1 MAIKVGVVGL
11 GMMGWTHL
19 DVYAKMDGVEVAAVA
34 DRDADR
40 LSGKVRPGGN
50 VEGQAQGHFDIAK
63 VKGYTDAAELI
74 ADPDID
80 VVDVCLPTPAHVPF
94 GLMTLEQGKHLLM
107 EKPLARNSED
117 AQKLVE
123 AAKQSDKLAMP
134 AMCMRFWPGWTW
146 LKDAVDNRTY
156 GKVLAANFRRVASH
170 PAGPFYASGEAS
182 GGAALDLHIHD
193 TDFIQHLFGMP
204 KAVTSVGYSK
214 PTDAVDHLVT
224 RYHYDDVPMVVA
236 EGGWAMTE
244 GFGFSM
250 RYTVNFERASA
261 TFGEPGD
268 TPLRLVE
275 EGQEPRFVEVDDAM
289 GYELEI
295 KYFMDCVK
303 QGRQPARV
311 TMADAAN
318 AVKIVE
324 HEVRSVREGGMVT
337 LG

>member
-19 DVYAKMDGVEVAAVA
+19 DVYAGLDGVEVVAVA
-34 DRDADR
+34 DRDEDR

-50 VEGQAQGHFDIAK
+50 IEGQAQGGFDISK

-74 ADPDID
+74 ADPNVD

-94 GLMTLEQGKHLLM
+94 GLMALENGKHLLM
-107 EKPLARNSED
+107 EKPLARTSED
-117 AQKLVE
+117 AQKLVDA
-123 AAKQSDKLAMP
+123 AAKSDKLAMP

-146 LKDAVDNRTY
+146 LKDAVDNQTY

-170 PAGPFYASGEAS
+170 PAGAFYQSGEAS

-250 RYTVNFERASA
+250 RYTVNFEKATA
-261 TFGEPGD
+261 TFGEEGD
-268 TPLRLVE
+268 TPLRLVV
-275 EGQEPRFVEVDDAM
+275 EGKDPEFVKLDEAM

-303 QGRQPARV
+303 NGTAPERV
-311 TMADAAN
+311 TMMDAAN

-324 HEVRSVREGGMVT
+324 HEVKSVQEGGTVA

>member
-19 DVYAKMDGVEVAAVA
+19 DVYAKLEGVEVVAVA
-34 DRDADR
+34 DRATDR
-40 LSGKVRPGGN
+40 LTGKERPGGN
-50 VEGQAQGHFDIAK
+50 IEGQAQGGFDISK

-74 ADPDID
+74 ADPNVD

-94 GLMTLEQGKHLLM
+94 GLLALENGKHLLM
-107 EKPLARNSED
+107 EKPLARTSED
-117 AQKLVE
+117 AQKLVD
-123 AAKQSDKLAMP
+123 AAQKSGKLAMP

-146 LKDAVDNRTY
+146 LKKAVDEQTY
-156 GKVLAANFRRVASH
+156 GKVLAANFRRVSSH
-170 PAGPFYASGEAS
+170 PQGAFYQSGEAS

-214 PTDAVDHLVT
+214 PTDAVDHIIT
-224 RYHYDDVPMVVA
+224 RYHYDGVPMVVA
-236 EGGWAMTE
+236 EGSWALTE

-250 RYTVNFERASA
+250 RYTVNFEKATA

-275 EGQEPRFVEVDDAM
+275 EGKEPVFIELEQGM
-289 GYELEI
+289 GYEYEI
-295 KYFMDCVK
+295 EYFMACVK
-303 QGRQPARV
+303 NGTAPERV
-311 TMADAAN
+311 TMTDAAN
-318 AVKIVE
+318 AVRIVE
-324 HEVRSVREGGMVT
+324 AEVESVGTGGTVT

>member
-19 DVYAKMDGVEVAAVA
+19 DVYAKLDGVEVVAVA
-34 DRDADR
+34 DRDPDR

-50 VEGQAQGHFDIAK
+50 IEGQAQGGFDIAK
-63 VKGYTDAAELI
+63 AKGYTDAADLI

-94 GLMTLEQGKHLLM
+94 GLMALDKGKHLLM
-107 EKPLARNSED
+107 EKPLARTSED
-117 AQKLVE
+117 AQKLVDA
-123 AAKQSDKLAMP
+123 AAKSDKLAMP

-146 LKDAVDNRTY
+146 LKDAVENETY

-170 PAGPFYASGEAS
+170 PKGAFYQSGEAS

-214 PTDAVDHLVT
+214 PTDAVDHIVT
-224 RYHYDDVPMVVA
+224 RYHYDGVPMVVA

-250 RYTVNFERASA
+250 RYTVNFEKATA
-261 TFGEPGD
+261 TFGEAGD
-268 TPLRLVE
+268 TPLRLIE
-275 EGQEPRFVEVDDAM
+275 DGKEPEFIKLDEAM
-289 GYELEI
+289 GYEHEI
-295 KYFMDCVK
+295 AYFMDCVK
-303 QGRQPARV
+303 NGTAPQRV

-324 HEVRSVREGGMVT
+324 HEVQSVRNGGTIALV
-337 LG
+337 

>member
-19 DVYAKMDGVEVAAVA
+19 DVYAKMEGVEVVAVA
-34 DRDADR
+34 DRDKDR
-40 LSGKVRPGGN
+40 LTGKVRPGGN
-50 VEGQAQGHFDIAK
+50 VEGQAQGLFDIAK
-63 VKGYTDAAELI
+63 VKGYEDAADLI
-74 ADPDID
+74 DDPEVD

-94 GLMTLEQGKHLLM
+94 GLMALDKGKHLLM
-107 EKPLARNSED
+107 EKPLARTSDD
-117 AQKLVE
+117 AQKLVD
-123 AAKQSDKLAMP
+123 AAKASDKLAMP

-146 LKDAVDNRTY
+146 LKQAVDQQTY

-170 PAGPFYASGEAS
+170 PAGAFYQSGESS

-193 TDFIQHLFGMP
+193 TDFIQHLFGLP

-214 PTDAVDHLVT
+214 PTDAVDHIIT

-236 EGGWAMTE
+236 EGGWAMAE

-250 RYTVNFERASA
+250 RYTVNFEKATA
-261 TFGEPGD
+261 TFGEVGD
-268 TPLRLVE
+268 TPLRLIE
-275 EGQEPRFVEVDDAM
+275 EGKEPEFIKLDDAM

-295 KYFMDCVK
+295 AYFMECVK
-303 QGRQPARV
+303 NNTAPERV

-324 HEVRSVREGGMVT
+324 AEVQSVRNGGTVT
-337 LG
+337 LA